1 MRNFRELEIWSLS
14 RSISLNVYK
23 ITSQMPKEEV
33 YGLTSQMRRAAVSI
47 PSNIAEGCSRNSNK
61 EFIRFLEIA
70 IGSSFEL
77 ETQLMISTD
86 LDFLNKDQVEPLVTD
101 INTLQVK
108 INAFIKS
115 VKNFL
120 DDGITKYQIPN
131 TKYLS

>member
-14 RSISLNVYK
+14 RTISLDIYRV
-23 ITSQMPKEEV
+23 TTQMPKEEV

-77 ETQLMISTD
+77 ETQLMISAD
-86 LDFLNKDQVEPLVTD
+86 LGFLKKDQVEPLVSE

-115 VKNFL
+115 VKS
-120 DDGITKYQIPN
+120 Y
-131 TKYLS
+131 